1 MTYSLEEDVENGFII
16 EGFDLRKYADEI
28 IHNNPNFT
36 FVIDKS
42 TWNKLSVESKKAKV
56 IVVDDI
62 LKSIDSLY
70 QFILQ
75 NRNYQVVAVTGSVGK
90 TTSVGLI
97 ESVLS
102 KKYHVLRVYSKRITP
117 IILKANIINFL
128 TEQIEYIVLE
138 MSIYHANH
146 VEILSDLLHPDIAA
160 LINVDS
166 SHLEFFRSLDD
177 ICIHKASIFRYAKLV
192 FFNSADPLVSHLHLE
207 DHHLYYKDEMI
218 YPTSL
223 EKFLPIALSYQM
235 QDSCLIIEGNKIRL
249 NFLTELSIIQ
259 VLLAYHIGK
268 ACFVPVDQIIDA
280 ILKYEPVENR
290 LGRKKAFG
298 KVIIFDGDITTN
310 ERMRHLANHFYPTCY
325 LVIRK
330 FGSMEN
336 NKRFEYILDYFDRFT
351 KVFVFFDVEYLN
363 MLKKHF
369 NVVVVNNHDFMKEL
383 DGEIIYHY
391 SGYYRSFQEYNE
403 ENLIELENE
412 RYKIMKPED

>member
-1 MTYSLEEDVENGFII
+1 M
-16 EGFDLRKYADEI
+16 
-28 IHNNPNFT
+28 
-36 FVIDKS
+36 
-42 TWNKLSVESKKAKV
+42 
-56 IVVDDI
+56 
-62 LKSIDSLY
+62 
-70 QFILQ
+70 
-75 NRNYQVVAVTGSVGK
+75 
-90 TTSVGLI
+90 
-97 ESVLS
+97 
-102 KKYHVLRVYSKRITP
+102 
-117 IILKANIINFL
+117 
-128 TEQIEYIVLE
+128 
-138 MSIYHANH
+138 
-146 VEILSDLLHPDIAA
+146 
-160 LINVDS
+160 
-166 SHLEFFRSLDD
+166 
-177 ICIHKASIFRYAKLV
+177 
-192 FFNSADPLVSHLHLE
+192 
-207 DHHLYYKDEMI
+207 
-218 YPTSL
+218 
-223 EKFLPIALSYQM
+223 
-235 QDSCLIIEGNKIRL
+235 
-249 NFLTELSIIQ
+249 
-259 VLLAYHIGK
+259 LLAYHIGK
-268 ACFVPVDQIIDA
+268 ACFVPVVQIIDA

-310 ERMRHLANHFYPTCY
+310 ERMRQLANHFYPTCY

>member
-1 MTYSLEEDVENGFII
+1 M
-16 EGFDLRKYADEI
+16 
-28 IHNNPNFT
+28 
-36 FVIDKS
+36 
-42 TWNKLSVESKKAKV
+42 
-56 IVVDDI
+56 
-62 LKSIDSLY
+62 
-70 QFILQ
+70 
-75 NRNYQVVAVTGSVGK
+75 
-90 TTSVGLI
+90 
-97 ESVLS
+97 
-102 KKYHVLRVYSKRITP
+102 
-117 IILKANIINFL
+117 KANIINFL

-177 ICIHKASIFRYAKLV
+177 ICIHKASIFRYAKLG

-235 QDSCLIIEGNKIRL
+235 QDSCLIIEGNKIHL

-268 ACFVPVDQIIDA
+268 TCFVPVDQIIDA

-310 ERMRHLANHFYPTCY
+310 ERMRQLANHFYPICY